1 MEFSRVFFWWFN
13 NEKCII
19 KGNDNEKEYKKK
31 RRKATN
37 HTYITRKWQQC
48 FFSVFF
54 LSKVR
59 FTNANYA

>member
-19 KGNDNEKEYKKK
+19 KGNDNEKEYKNK

-37 HTYITRKWQQC
+37 HTYITRKWQ
-48 FFSVFF
+48 
-54 LSKVR
+54 
-59 FTNANYA
+59 